1 MTLFER
7 VAECVLLDDFAARD
21 IDEHTA
27 RLHQAKAA
35 VVEETVRLR
44 CPLAA
49 DHDEIAGRQV
59 AVEILGP
66 TEFAEP
72 RWQRLAGFRVATRS
86 DDPHAECRTEP
97 ADLEADTAGADDA
110 GGLSFDQKRPVG
122 AVVEGS

>member
-27 RLHQAKAA
+27 RLHQAKAVA
-35 VVEETVRLR
+35 VEETVRLR

-49 DHDEIAGRQV
+49 DHDEIARRQV

-66 TEFAEP
+66 AELAEP
-72 RWQRLAGFRVATRS
+72 VQQTVARFGTAAGA
-86 DDPHAECRTEP
+86 DDPHAECSAEP
-97 ADLEADTAGADDA
+97 ADIAA
-110 GGLSFDQKRPVG
+110 
-122 AVVEGS
+122 